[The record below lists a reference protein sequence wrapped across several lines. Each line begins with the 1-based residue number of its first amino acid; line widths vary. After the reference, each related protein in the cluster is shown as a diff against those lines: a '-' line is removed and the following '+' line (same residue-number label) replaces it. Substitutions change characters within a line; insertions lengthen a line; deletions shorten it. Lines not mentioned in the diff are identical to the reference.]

1 MICVGIQ
8 SFRETVKGKMEEITL
23 RFEIIRL
30 AVELGDFDTI
40 DLQCRKL
47 QSLSLDER
55 LDEIIELLESRNY
68 RQALYGMKF
77 YHQSLKDD
85 FFDEEEAGSEEE
97 RARRVRGLLVSDG
110 EEDEDGEERVLDL
123 DDILR
128 LSSERVTR
136 VPEPEPEGAVESEE
150 AVGTRR
156 RGESGSEEVP
166 EVHPRSEENISEK
179 METMEKESDGYNL
192 VHSSS
197 HPASQVEEESGAL
210 EEVSTESLSNTKRM
224 IDREKSTS
232 PDKKGKRS
240 DETAQKQEAKGK
252 PISGRPEPETKE
264 AEKSSGAEKSA
275 VQSTRRPW
283 DESDKDKSYPPISYI
298 GQKFRNMMHQFPP
311 LERSEVLVPEVEK
324 MREKIAT
331 EGYTDAEIEAFLKK
345 YQEYKKLG
353 ERAGAA
359 QVLLLAAAT
368 ESKFAQFLLAREL
381 FKGEILQKDH
391 AESFTQ
397 INTLADQNFAEAI
410 CDLGQFYEYG
420 IGIGKDREM
429 ALLLYE
435 EAAELGVARA
445 RKHYER
451 LKNSRG
457 IKGLLG
463 KVKVPIKLPKKT
475 K

>member
-1 MICVGIQ
+1 MIRVGIQ
-8 SFRETVKGKMEEITL
+8 SFCETVKGKMEEITL

-68 RQALYGMKF
+68 RQALYGMKY
-77 YHQSLKDD
+77 YHQSLEDE
-85 FFDEEEAGSEEE
+85 FFNEQHEREVRAGISQSEELGEKSQRFGEDIELEEEDSQ
-97 RARRVRGLLVSDG
+97 
-110 EEDEDGEERVLDL
+110 EDEYVMNL

-128 LSSERVTR
+128 FAEEDISERASETS
-136 VPEPEPEGAVESEE
+136 SEE
-150 AVGTRR
+150 AH
-156 RGESGSEEVP
+156 P
-166 EVHPRSEENISEK
+166 EKI
-179 METMEKESDGYNL
+179 EKE
-192 VHSSS
+192 VRETKKASS
-197 HPASQVEEESGAL
+197 PTEEYYDKASSTPSPKAESTEKVRQESTKVNEREETPESEPFEESM
-210 EEVSTESLSNTKRM
+210 ERTKH
-224 IDREKSTS
+224 
-232 PDKKGKRS
+232 
-240 DETAQKQEAKGK
+240 
-252 PISGRPEPETKE
+252 
-264 AEKSSGAEKSA
+264 
-275 VQSTRRPW
+275 
-283 DESDKDKSYPPISYI
+283 PPISYI
-298 GQKFRNMMHQFPP
+298 GQKYRNMMHQFPP
-311 LERSEVLVPEVEK
+311 VESAETLVPEVEK

-331 EGYTDAEIEAFLKK
+331 EGYTEEEIEHFLQA
-345 YQEYKKLG
+345 YQDYKKEG
-353 ERAGAA
+353 HRAEAA

-381 FKGEILQKDH
+381 FRGEVIQKDH

-463 KVKVPIKLPKKT
+463 KVKVPLKLPKKT
-475 K
+475 KE